1 MKRTILLVTLAA
13 CAPNADT
20 GPDAGTVATRVELP
34 GVSGGVGWDD
44 INYSATLGRVIAL
57 ARSHGVALVDP
68 DTLDVTVLTG
78 LGDAASATE
87 GAGVLFV
94 ADRSVRRI
102 VAVDPDTGIG
112 IATAPLSRWPDY
124 VRFDETN
131 SEVWVTEPGAGV
143 EVLAFDP
150 DGPSLTVVDF
160 VATSGPE
167 GLAISSLRRRAYV
180 HGSGAS
186 IVAIDLDG
194 RSVVDSWS
202 YGCDGSHGIPAVDE
216 TDGMLLAGCGRGGVH
231 LLDIADDAGT
241 DLGGHGVG
249 DGAPLMAFSSTTG
262 RFYARSDPGG
272 KIESFTPASGL
283 PEGATLDG
291 SETGHCLVADDRGN
305 VWTADA
311 DTGELVRATPSQ

>member
-1 MKRTILLVTLAA
+1 MKRTIFLLALAA
-13 CAPNADT
+13 CAPNADS

-44 INYSATLGRVIAL
+44 INYAPALGRVIAP
-57 ARSHGVALVDP
+57 ARAHGVALVDP
-68 DTLDVTVLTG
+68 DTLDVTMLTG
-78 LGDAASATE
+78 LGDAASAVE

-102 VAVDPDTGIG
+102 VAVDPATGDT

-124 VRFDETN
+124 VRFDETRR
-131 SEVWVTEPGAGV
+131 EVWVTEPGSGV

-150 DGPSLTVVDF
+150 AAPSLTAVDVVS
-160 VATSGPE
+160 TSGPE
-167 GLAISSLRRRAYV
+167 GLAISSARRRAYV
-180 HGSGAS
+180 HGSGS
-186 IVAIDLDG
+186 TIVAIDLDT
-194 RSVVDSWS
+194 RTVVDSWS
-202 YGCDGSHGIPAVDE
+202 YGCDGSHGIPAIDE
-216 TDGMLLAGCGRGGVH
+216 ADGMLLAGCGRGGVH
-231 LLDIADDAGT
+231 LLDLVDDAGT
-241 DLGGHGVG
+241 DLGGQGVG
-249 DGAPLMAFSSTTG
+249 DGAPLMAFSSITG

-311 DTGELVRATPSQ
+311 DTGELVRATPAR